1 MVIAP
6 FEVSR
11 LPAIAFGEGQLSR
24 VPGILSGY
32 GRRVLVVRGARSLY
46 RSPHWGRLA
55 DGLAAQGIAW
65 EELAVEGE
73 PSPGLVDGAV
83 ARFRPSHPE
92 AVLGIGGGSVLDAAK
107 AIAGLLPGGCSVMD
121 HLEGAGRGV
130 PYTGPSLPFVA
141 VPTTAGTGTEAT
153 KNSVLSV
160 RGERGFKRSFRHDE
174 LVARWAVVDPLL
186 LESCPKSLI
195 AADGMDALTQLLEGY
210 VSSRANPVTDALAE
224 SGLAAVRDGLL
235 PWHEDSGDPREAR
248 SQMAYAALL
257 SGVVLAQAGLGSV
270 HGVASP
276 LGALFPVPHGVVC
289 GTLVAAAVEVNVEAM
304 RSRDPRNPALGK
316 YARARAILSGP
327 ASSAKDGAE
336 ALVELLAG
344 WTERLALPRL
354 GDFGVREAGL
364 PRIVADSRG
373 GSMKTNP
380 IALSDDEVAEVVRR
394 RL

>member
-1 MVIAP
+1 MVMP
-6 FEVSR
+6 SFELSR
-11 LPAIAFGEGQLSR
+11 LPAVAFGEGALSR
-24 VPGILSGY
+24 VAGIVSGY
-32 GRRVLVVRGARSLY
+32 GCRVLLVRGAASLR
-46 RSPHWGRLA
+46 RSPTFRRLV
-55 DGLAAQGIAW
+55 DELAEHGVGW
-65 EELAVEGE
+65 EELEVGEE
-73 PSPGLVDGAV
+73 PSPGLVDAAV
-83 ARFRPSHPE
+83 SRFRPSRLD
-92 AVLGIGGGSVLDAAK
+92 AVVGIGGGSALDAAK
-107 AIAGLLPGGCSVMD
+107 AIAGLLPSGRSVMD

-160 RGERGFKRSFRHDE
+160 RGEGGFKRSFRHDD

-186 LESCPKSLI
+186 LESCPKALV

-235 PWHEDSGDPREAR
+235 AWYEERGDPREAR
-248 SQMAYAALL
+248 ARMAYAALL
-257 SGVVLAQAGLGSV
+257 SGIVLAQAGLGAV

-289 GTLVAAAVEVNVEAM
+289 GTLVAAAVRVNVEAL
-304 RSRDPRNPALGK
+304 RSREPGSPALGK
-316 YARARAILSGP
+316 YARAHAILSGATAGAP
-327 ASSAKDGAE
+327 DGPE
-336 ALVELLAG
+336 ALADLLTG

-354 GDFGVREAGL
+354 GTFGVGEADL
-364 PRIVADSRG
+364 PRVVADSRG
-373 GSMKTNP
+373 GSMRTNP
-380 IALSDDEVAEVVRR
+380 VPLSDDEVAELVRR

>member
-1 MVIAP
+1 
-6 FEVSR
+6 
-11 LPAIAFGEGQLSR
+11 
-24 VPGILSGY
+24 
-32 GRRVLVVRGARSLY
+32 
-46 RSPHWGRLA
+46 
-55 DGLAAQGIAW
+55 
-65 EELAVEGE
+65 
-73 PSPGLVDGAV
+73 VDGAV
-83 ARFRPSHPE
+83 ARFRPSRPE

-107 AIAGLLPGGCSVMD
+107 AIAGLLPGGRSVMD
-121 HLEGAGRGV
+121 HLEGAGRGE

-160 RGERGFKRSFRHDE
+160 RGEGGFKRSFRHDE

-235 PWHEDSGDPREAR
+235 PWHEESGDPREAR

-316 YARARAILSGP
+316 YARARAILAGP

-336 ALVELLAG
+336 ALVDLLAG

-364 PRIVADSRG
+364 SRIVADSRG